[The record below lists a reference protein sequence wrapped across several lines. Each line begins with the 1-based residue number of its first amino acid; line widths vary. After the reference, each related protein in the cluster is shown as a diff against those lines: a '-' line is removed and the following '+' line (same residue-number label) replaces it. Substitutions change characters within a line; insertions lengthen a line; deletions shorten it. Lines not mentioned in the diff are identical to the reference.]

1 MPLMKDRA
9 QRVYKAGRQPSFK
22 GNEIYHLGGN
32 WRGGGRTEVEER
44 RPRGEINGRG

>member
-22 GNEIYHLGGN
+22 GNEIYHLGG
-32 WRGGGRTEVEER
+32 WEAGGVGGGQRWRNVD
-44 RPRGEINGRG
+44 RGEK